1 MLYMLTGALITLI
14 PLQGV
19 VSLMAAIRLLLGMVA
34 FGHMSPIVF
43 LSYGVN
49 AFLLEGALA
58 LSGFT
63 AKNLYDVKPAA
74 FSLRRLVILALACAL
89 ADTAATYVTLQGMSV
104 LYRLYYADW
113 YIYLVM
119 AVNGFMYTMIGAG
132 CGLML
137 GSRLADVGGD

>member
-1 MLYMLTGALITLI
+1 
-14 PLQGV
+14 
-19 VSLMAAIRLLLGMVA
+19 
-34 FGHMSPIVF
+34 
-43 LSYGVN
+43 
-49 AFLLEGALA
+49 
-58 LSGFT
+58 
-63 AKNLYDVKPAA
+63 
-74 FSLRRLVILALACAL
+74 
-89 ADTAATYVTLQGMSV
+89 MSV